1 MAVHTPLQSSGAIS
15 LSDIQT
21 EFGGSNPVSMSEYY
35 RDASYTN
42 HDGAGV
48 PNLAVNSDIPNSGT
62 VSMDDFH
69 ATVGSV
75 TITISS
81 NNTGSWNLRNTLT
94 ASPYSW
100 DGSSPIAIYLVIN
113 SGVTLA
119 ASATSH
125 YALDCVLHATSM
137 LTIINNGTIVG
148 KGGAGGAGGA
158 ATGLPTGG
166 SAGAA
171 GGPAI
176 RVQTIGA
183 GCVITNNHIIG
194 GGGGGGGGN
203 GSTRNY
209 GQSQDSENQCS
220 GGTHIAGAAGGKG
233 RDGGNPAGNAN
244 GAAGTRG
251 GNYGAAGTAGS
262 SGANTGGTCP
272 STGYPGGA
280 GGSPGGA
287 AIYRPGISSFT
298 LNGSATHSYNG
309 TNGIGGTN
317 SG

>member
-48 PNLAVNSDIPNSGT
+48 PNLTVNSDIPNSGT
-62 VSMDDFH
+62 VGMDDFH

-81 NNTGSWNLRNTLT
+81 NNTGSWNLRNTLI

-125 YALDCVLHATSM
+125 YALDCVLHSTSM

-166 SAGAA
+166 SAGSA

-183 GCVITNNHIIG
+183 GCVITNNNIIG

-209 GQSQDSENQCS
+209 GQSRNSENQCE
-220 GGTHIAGAAGGKG
+220 GGTNIAGVPGGKG
-233 RDGGNPAGNAN
+233 RDNT
-244 GAAGTRG
+244 AAGTRG
-251 GNYGAAGTAGS
+251 GNYGAAGTSGTAGA
-262 SGANTGGTCP
+262 SGGSPCP
-272 STGYPGGA
+272 SSGYPGGN
-280 GGSPGGA
+280 GGAGGA

-309 TNGIGGTN
+309 TNGIGGSN